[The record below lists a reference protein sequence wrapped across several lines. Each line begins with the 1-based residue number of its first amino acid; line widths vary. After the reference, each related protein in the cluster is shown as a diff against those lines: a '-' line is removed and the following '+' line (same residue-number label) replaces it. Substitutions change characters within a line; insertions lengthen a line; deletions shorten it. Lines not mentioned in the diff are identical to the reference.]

1 MSSMFTLEEEI
12 DGDCSVAPFRTGHER
27 KQSGE
32 FLSVGRAF
40 IGTLENLIWVL
51 KKCGQVPVLL

>member
-1 MSSMFTLEEEI
+1 MFTLEEEI